1 MRISDWSSDVCSSD
15 LAALVGGVDTLY
27 GISLSKQI
35 LGASFAAELSYRRN
49 MPLNAAV
56 LGIAPGLPEAGDTKG
71 PRGNTV
77 HGLVNLIGVIGN
89 TPVFDSAAWTVEMTW
104 NTYTHV
110 RSGERSEEHTSELQS
125 LMRISYAVFCLN
137 KKTKTYNT

>member
-1 MRISDWSSDVCSSD
+1 
-15 LAALVGGVDTLY
+15 
-27 GISLSKQI
+27 
-35 LGASFAAELSYRRN
+35 

-89 TPVFDSAAWTVEMTW
+89 TPVFDSAAWTAEMNW
-104 NTYTHV
+104 NNYTHV
-110 RSGERSEEHTSELQS
+110 RRGETLFHAKGYASSAVKDKWDGDRKRDGWGKRVSVRVELGGS
-125 LMRISYAVFCLN
+125 RI
-137 KKTKTYNT
+137 

>member
-1 MRISDWSSDVCSSD
+1 MTLLIWLFFFFKQKTAYDVRISDWSSDVCSSD
-15 LAALVGGVDTLY
+15 L
-27 GISLSKQI
+27 
-35 LGASFAAELSYRRN
+35 
-49 MPLNAAV
+49 
-56 LGIAPGLPEAGDTKG
+56 TKG

-110 RSGERSEEHTSELQS
+110 RSGETLFNAKG
-125 LMRISYAVFCLN
+125 YASCAGKDKWEDRKSVV
-137 KKTKTYNT
+137 